1 MTVMNL
7 DQLKVWKEAHDFAVL
22 VYKEVTLLLPASE
35 KYNLAD
41 QLKHAATSVPANI
54 AEGHDRYHYLDNVR
68 FCYMA
73 RGSLTEVQSH
83 LSLANS
89 LGFLSD
95 DLYQRTT
102 TNAESIAKQLNNY
115 IAYLRRSKQ
124 GEKEF
129 PSGTQLG
136 RSLKFILPTNSK
148 TPTINQYP
156 LTIFHTQGA
165 SCHYF
170 TLSYSASSKA

>member
-7 DQLKVWKEAHDFAVL
+7 DQLDVWKRARDFAVQI
-22 VYKEVTLLLPASE
+22 YKQIVPILPASE

-41 QLKHAATSVPANI
+41 QLKRAATSVPANI
-54 AEGHDRYHYLDNVR
+54 AEGHGRFHYLDNVR

-95 DLYQRTT
+95 DIYQHMTSS
-102 TNAESIAKQLNNY
+102 AE
-115 IAYLRRSKQ
+115 
-124 GEKEF
+124 
-129 PSGTQLG
+129 
-136 RSLKFILPTNSK
+136 
-148 TPTINQYP
+148 
-156 LTIFHTQGA
+156 
-165 SCHYF
+165 
-170 TLSYSASSKA
+170 